1 MSAVRVKRDARET
14 GHGPTSESAGEIV
27 ENSSFARARRRF
39 DALKGSMVSE
49 QPVGSADP
57 ESRAPACGA
66 YRKYLA
72 SVDPLAD
79 DVAAAFSAL
88 PAGRGR
94 QMLETALADGIDA
107 VPHAPPALVDLFAQ
121 IDSTPVWVDWERID
135 RGGSV
140 FLRSGAVGMSVL
152 TLACLPMMYSSP
164 AGTKPLVATG
174 QLLKRAPRRLAETAR
189 FMLETSRPGGLHK
202 RADGYRITVKVR
214 MMHAQVRRLLR
225 ASGHW
230 NTAWGEPVNQIHMAG
245 TNIALSVVFLRG
257 LRRFGLR
264 VSRSEAESLLA
275 MWRYSSH
282 LMGVV
287 PDLQCS
293 TEAEGWHIV
302 EIVRRCEG
310 TPDADCR
317 ALIEAVMTASYF
329 PRLDRL
335 AWRVPLA
342 YDLSRDLIGDPL
354 SDALG
359 YPGRGRWGWLRHA
372 ARPLV
377 ATADLTLRAVPAGH
391 TWAARRGADLWDAVI
406 DDILGGRRPAYQPP
420 SLLPRAMTRMEA

>member
-1 MSAVRVKRDARET
+1 MNASHPTTSDASKGLMVSDQPAHMDARNAE
-14 GHGPTSESAGEIV
+14 
-27 ENSSFARARRRF
+27 
-39 DALKGSMVSE
+39 
-49 QPVGSADP
+49 
-57 ESRAPACGA
+57 APAGTTGRTA

-72 SVDPLAD
+72 TVDPPAD
-79 DVAAAFSAL
+79 AVAAAFSAL

-94 QMLETALADGIDA
+94 QMLETAVTHGIDA
-107 VPHAPPALVDLFAQ
+107 LDDAPPSLVDLFAQ
-121 IDSTPVWVDWERID
+121 IDSAPVWVDWERID

-152 TLACLPMMYSSP
+152 TLACLPTMYSSP

-174 QLLKRAPRRLAETAR
+174 HLLKRAPRRLAETAR
-189 FMLETSRPGGLHK
+189 FMLETSRPGGLRQH
-202 RADGYRITVKVR
+202 AEGYKITIKVR

-225 ASGHW
+225 ASGNW
-230 NTAWGEPVNQIHMAG
+230 NAAWGEPVNQIHMAG
-245 TNIALSVVFLRG
+245 TNIALSVVFLLG

-264 VSRSEAESLLA
+264 VSRGEAESLLA

-302 EIVRRCEG
+302 EIVRSCEG
-310 TPDADCR
+310 IPDADCR

-329 PRLDRL
+329 PRLDGL
-335 AWRVPLA
+335 AWRIPLA

-359 YPGRGRWGWLRHA
+359 YPTRRRWGWLRHA
-372 ARPLV
+372 AWPLV
-377 ATADLTLRAVPAGH
+377 ASADLALRAVPAGH
-391 TWAARRGADLWDAVI
+391 GWAARRGADLWDAII
-406 DDILGGRRPAYQPP
+406 DDILGGRRAEYRAP
-420 SLLPRAMTRMEA
+420 SQLVPMTALARGKR